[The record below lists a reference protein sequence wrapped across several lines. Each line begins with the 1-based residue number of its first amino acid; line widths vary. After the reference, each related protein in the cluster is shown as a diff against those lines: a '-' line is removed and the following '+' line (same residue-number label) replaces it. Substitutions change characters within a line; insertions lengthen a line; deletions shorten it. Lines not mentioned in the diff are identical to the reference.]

1 MARAL
6 DRHLVTALTF
16 RADTATFSNNGA
28 SMHCAGSL
36 DPLGDVVAAI
46 ASARSGAHE
55 ADGIDPVGFLE
66 RSISRWLSGAPG
78 YGSGNT
84 SRGDFTIEDEYLML
98 GADAL
103 YGLGRLLGITSEAWF
118 VAHEPAITRALD
130 TMRSRDLD
138 GDGLVESPHRRGVTG
153 EHQWSTTWADVVSFG
168 WKDAWSN
175 AVLYGALRLCAS
187 GMRRFGRAPAADDLD
202 AWAARLRSAY
212 APTFLDPE
220 TGWLI
225 GWRSPDGTPH
235 DYCHVMMNGD
245 AVAHG
250 LLDPAP
256 ARRLME
262 RLWAEFEAVGYAD
275 FANGIPIN
283 LHPIAEADLG
293 GVVIGLPIGGYLQGG
308 ATHHRTGGFVQAL
321 YDVGMTAEGD
331 RVLEALAST
340 VADDSSFGGIGS
352 GLDWRLWDGTPS
364 GYEGLLAEGFGFL
377 AVAVERYATPTD

>member
-1 MARAL
+1 
-6 DRHLVTALTF
+6 
-16 RADTATFSNNGA
+16 
-28 SMHCAGSL
+28 
-36 DPLGDVVAAI
+36 
-46 ASARSGAHE
+46 
-55 ADGIDPVGFLE
+55 
-66 RSISRWLSGAPG
+66 
-78 YGSGNT
+78 
-84 SRGDFTIEDEYLML
+84 ML

-103 YGLGRLLGITSEAWF
+103 YGLGRLLGVTVDEAWF
-118 VAHEPAITRALD
+118 VAHERGDRPARSTRCWP
-130 TMRSRDLD
+130 RDLD

-175 AVLYGALRLCAS
+175 AVLYGACACARRGCVAS
-187 GMRRFGRAPAADDLD
+187 GGHRARRRSRRMGRAAA
-202 AWAARLRSAY
+202 SAVR
-212 APTFLDPE
+212 ADVPRPG

-235 DYCHVMMNGD
+235 DYCHVMLNGD

-275 FANGIPIN
+275 LANGIPIN

-293 GVVIGLPIGGYLQGG
+293 GVVYGLPIGGYLQGG
-308 ATHHRTGGFVQAL
+308 ATHHRTRGFVQAL
-321 YDVGMTAEGD
+321 VRRGHDRGRRSRAGGVGLDGRGRLVVRGH
-331 RVLEALAST
+331 RV
-340 VADDSSFGGIGS
+340 